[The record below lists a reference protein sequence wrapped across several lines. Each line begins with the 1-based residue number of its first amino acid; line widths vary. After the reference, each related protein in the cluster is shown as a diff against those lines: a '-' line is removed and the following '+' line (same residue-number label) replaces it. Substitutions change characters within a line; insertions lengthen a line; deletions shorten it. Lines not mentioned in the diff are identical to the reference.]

1 MVVGKDHR
9 ASQPATTDSAAQLGQ
24 SLHSVE
30 LQLLVRQLNILNRLL
45 ATVPSVLW
53 VFDPNAERVLYV
65 SPAYEEVFGLPLGHV
80 LEDCYH
86 WFSVVHADDVAALK
100 ASVKR
105 TIEHGETQEQEYRIL
120 RDGKLR
126 WIRDRSYLSA
136 DDDDGRPLVA
146 GIAEDIT
153 ENKHLHCELER
164 LATEDGLTQCQNR
177 NHFMR
182 CAGFELTRA
191 QENGLPLGFLMLDVD
206 DFKQINDEHGHQV
219 GDQVLRQLAECGR
232 HVLRRGDPFGRVGGE
247 EFAAVLVNCPP
258 AQGRQ
263 IAERLRDAISVLTV
277 KSLQGPV
284 QITASIGLCWLR
296 PGDYLDGLYRRAD
309 QAMYAAKSAGKN
321 CIIECH

>member
-65 SPAYEEVFGLPLGHV
+65 SPAYEEVFGLPLSQV

-86 WFSVVHADDVAALK
+86 WYSVVHADDVAALK

-247 EFAAVLVNCPP
+247 EFAAVLVN
-258 AQGRQ
+258 AHRH
-263 IAERLRDAISVLTV
+263 
-277 KSLQGPV
+277 K
-284 QITASIGLCWLR
+284 
-296 PGDYLDGLYRRAD
+296 DGKLPNAC
-309 QAMYAAKSAGKN
+309 AMPSA
-321 CIIECH
+321 C